1 MVLQVRL
8 LRKVEDDENIPEFD
22 QIFKNDEVL
31 FIWL

>member
-31 FIWL
+31 FWI

>member
-1 MVLQVRL
+1 MVSQVRL

-31 FIWL
+31 FWL